1 MVEGRIA
8 KLMKERA
15 LLEQAFIKDTTKTVE
30 QYIMEMTAAIGEKIS
45 IRRFERFNLGEGLEK
60 KNEDFAAEIAKQTQA
75 KAEPKVR
82 DTNNTP
88 ARAMNNEKC
97 EGLRF
102 CLPVLPFAY
111 RSYHLPTSPLPTSPT
126 ICLPTSRIR
135 SPLPTRGC
143 WR

>member
-1 MVEGRIA
+1 MRARRPKDSDSPNSQNRASACIAANPTVEVVSVADIPAEVVAKEKAIEMGKEDLASKPEAIREKMVEGRIA

-75 KAEPKVR
+75 KAEPK
-82 DTNNTP
+82 
-88 ARAMNNEKC
+88 
-97 EGLRF
+97 
-102 CLPVLPFAY
+102 
-111 RSYHLPTSPLPTSPT
+111 
-126 ICLPTSRIR
+126 
-135 SPLPTRGC
+135 
-143 WR
+143 